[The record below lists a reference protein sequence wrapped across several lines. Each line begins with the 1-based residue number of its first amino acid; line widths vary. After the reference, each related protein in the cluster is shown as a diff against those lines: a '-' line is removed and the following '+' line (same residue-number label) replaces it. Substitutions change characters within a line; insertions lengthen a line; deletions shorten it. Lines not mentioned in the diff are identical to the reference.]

1 MGGGAAKLNRDCRES
16 SGPHP
21 ESSCMLA
28 SFRGTWIPNKIQPD
42 NSIVFAAD
50 SKFPESDHALIGAE
64 MSPLIY
70 NVLHR
75 RSLRP

>member
-1 MGGGAAKLNRDCRES
+1 
-16 SGPHP
+16 
-21 ESSCMLA
+21 MLA